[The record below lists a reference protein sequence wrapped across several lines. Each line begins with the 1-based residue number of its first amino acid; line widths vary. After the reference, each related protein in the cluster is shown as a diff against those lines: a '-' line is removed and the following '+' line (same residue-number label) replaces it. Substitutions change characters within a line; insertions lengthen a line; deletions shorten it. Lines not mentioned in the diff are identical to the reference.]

1 MSRRLR
7 GRSQTPTRTFVSDP
21 IQSAVLQEY
30 VAVNGAV
37 IFSRALGRGPDV
49 VVLHGG
55 PGANH
60 ASLLPQFDSLARNRQ
75 LRYYDQRGGGN
86 SSVSP
91 GAPLGW
97 RQHVDDLHLL
107 LDHWHCPAATLLGY
121 SWGSLL
127 ALLYAVRHP
136 TRVCRLALVSP
147 APVTARARQEFTRRL
162 DRRLRDSWLER
173 ERSAIE
179 FSDLRH
185 REPSQF
191 IQRSFELSIAPY
203 LRDPDQAKYVKRFV
217 VSSRVRDAVWRSLA
231 QYDLTAEVSRL
242 AVPALV
248 IHGRFD
254 PIPLSSSER
263 IAELLAAQLEVF
275 EKSAHLP
282 FLEEPERFIAV
293 LDGFLPR
300 EQS

>member
-1 MSRRLR
+1 MSN
-7 GRSQTPTRTFVSDP
+7 PN
-21 IQSAVLQEY
+21 QSPALQEW
-30 VAVNGAV
+30 VTVNGAV
-37 IFSRALGRGPDV
+37 IYSSSLGDGPDV

-60 ASLLPQFDSLARNRQ
+60 ATLLPHFDSLARSRR
-75 LRYYDQRGGGN
+75 LRFYDQRGSGD

-97 RQHVDDLHLL
+97 RQHVDDLNLL
-107 LDHWHCPAATLLGY
+107 LDHWQCPATTLLGY
-121 SWGSLL
+121 SWGGLL
-127 ALLYAVRHP
+127 ALLYTVRHP
-136 TRVCRLALVSP
+136 SRVNRLALVSP
-147 APVTARARQEFTRRL
+147 APVTARHREEFKLRL
-162 DRRLRDSWLER
+162 NRRLRDSWLER
-173 ERSAIE
+173 ERNALKA
-179 FSDLRH
+179 SDLRH
-185 REPSQF
+185 SEPSQYR
-191 IQRSFELSIAPY
+191 QRSFELSIIPY

-231 QYDLTAEVSRL
+231 QYDFTAELSRL
-242 AVPALV
+242 TVPTLV

-263 IAELLAAQLEVF
+263 IAHLLAAKLEVF

-282 FLEEPERFIAV
+282 FLEESGRFIAV

-300 EQS
+300 AE